1 MAKLLRGA
9 LDGRGLTLA
18 SLSFA
23 SGSTDVLSFVVFGNV
38 FTSAMTGNTA
48 LLAIAVARGHLLP
61 APHSLM
67 ALLGFALGTVLA
79 AALRPRDKRHQAQ
92 QGLTRLLLLEIAGLG
107 GCAALWTLSRQP
119 SDESALLAAILL
131 SALGMG
137 VQGVAGRSINAKGVS
152 TIVFTSV
159 LITIV
164 TSLSDTLTGRARLSR
179 SGGLGIHLGSFGAY
193 VAGGL
198 LAAVLVTPQAE
209 MLAWLPVAAVMV
221 ALGGSRFMQAD
232 EEAST

>member
-1 MAKLLRGA
+1 MAKLLRRA

-23 SGSTDVLSFVVFGNV
+23 SGSTDVLSFVIFGNV

-61 APHSLM
+61 APHSLI
-67 ALLGFALGTVLA
+67 AVLGFVLGTVLA
-79 AALRPRDKRHQAQ
+79 AALSPSDKRHQAR
-92 QGLTRLLLLEIAGLG
+92 QGLARLLLVEIAGLG
-107 GCAALWTLSRQP
+107 GCAALWTLSRHQGA
-119 SDESALLAAILL
+119 ESTLLAAILL

-137 VQGVAGRSINAKGVS
+137 IQGVVARSIDAKGIS

-159 LITIV
+159 LITIL
-164 TSLSDTLTGRARLSR
+164 TSLTDALTGRARLSR
-179 SGGLGIHLGSFGAY
+179 GRGLGIHLGSFGAY

-209 MLAWLPVAAVMV
+209 MLAWLPVAAVIV
-221 ALGGSRFMQAD
+221 ALGGSRFMRAD